1 MDRRG
6 DVGQLAARTADT
18 RGGVGPVTDAP
29 SLTDLI
35 AGAIHARWVLVDGAH
50 ESAFRLFNG
59 HLEGDPRYVVDVYGR
74 TAVVFRHAPPLED
87 DDELTAILSVVRG
100 RLPWVRAAIVKERE
114 GATDEARRGRV
125 FWEEKGEGGG
135 VDRGVD
141 PGVDP
146 GAGGSTGGG
155 VGGGVGA
162 GVGERTGRD
171 PGGGPGGGT
180 RVDTAIREH
189 GVRYAIDLLMNQ
201 DASFYLDTR
210 LLRRWLIDH
219 SEGKRVLN
227 TFAYT
232 GSLGVAARA
241 GGAARVLHTDLNRR
255 FLNVAK
261 ASYALNGFLVE
272 KRDFQAQDFFSIVR
286 GLKLRGERFDTVILD
301 PPFFSSTRGGTVD
314 LNQNAA
320 RLVNKVRPLVT
331 SGGTLAVVN
340 NALFVSGAEFLGQ
353 LEALC
358 AGGWMEIAQL
368 VEVPED
374 VTGYAATRRGEP
386 AADPAPFAHSTKIAL
401 LTVRHR

>member
-1 MDRRG
+1 MAHAQGGSGLVTVEPTLTELLRSTI
-6 DVGQLAARTADT
+6 LARAA
-18 RGGVGPVTDAP
+18 
-29 SLTDLI
+29 
-35 AGAIHARWVLVDGAH
+35 LVDEVH
-50 ESAFRLFNG
+50 ESAFRLFHG
-59 HLEGDPRYVVDVYGR
+59 HLEGDPRYVIDVYGR
-74 TAVVFRHAPPLED
+74 TAVVFHHAPPREL
-87 DDELTAILSVVRG
+87 DDELDTILAVLRD
-100 RLPWVRAAIVKERE
+100 RLPWIRAAIVKERE

-125 FWEEKGEGGG
+125 FWQ
-135 VDRGVD
+135 
-141 PGVDP
+141 
-146 GAGGSTGGG
+146 
-155 VGGGVGA
+155 
-162 GVGERTGRD
+162 
-171 PGGGPGGGT
+171 GGT
-180 RVDTAIREH
+180 PTIDTRIREH

-210 LLRRWLIDH
+210 ILRRWLIDH
-219 SEGKRVLN
+219 SEGKSVLN

-241 GGAARVLHTDLNRR
+241 GGASRVLHTDMNHR

-261 ASYALNGFLVE
+261 ASYALNGFPVD

-314 LNQNAA
+314 LNQDAA

-331 SGGTLAVVN
+331 SGGNLVVVN

-358 AGGWMEIAQL
+358 SGGWMEIAQL
-368 VEVPED
+368 VDVPED
-374 VTGYAATRRGEP
+374 VTGYATTRRGEP
-386 AADPAPFAHSTKIAL
+386 VADPAPFAHATKIAI